1 MYTFGHSITLE
12 TVGKWLGYSLCVNKR
27 RHAARVWG
35 GSIISSAAS
44 AVVLLNG
51 SLMMMTEDSEDVADD
66 NYRSRKTLPPYVV
79 IYV

>member
-1 MYTFGHSITLE
+1 MYTSGHSITLE

-27 RHAARVWG
+27 RHAAKVWGG

-66 NYRSRKTLPPYVV
+66 NYIDREKPCRR
-79 IYV
+79 I